1 MNSSKGTR
9 SKQTPGSHHNS
20 KIYSSENKLYNEK
33 HTKTVIDAER
43 LVLNKKLADV
53 KGDNTNMDREI
64 QRLNMFNKKD
74 EQAKARRLE

>member
-1 MNSSKGTR
+1 MTSSRGTR
-9 SKQTPGSHHNS
+9 SKQTTGYLNNS

-33 HTKTVIDAER
+33 HTKSVIDAER

-53 KGDNTNMDREI
+53 KGENTNMDREI

-74 EQAKARRLE
+74 E